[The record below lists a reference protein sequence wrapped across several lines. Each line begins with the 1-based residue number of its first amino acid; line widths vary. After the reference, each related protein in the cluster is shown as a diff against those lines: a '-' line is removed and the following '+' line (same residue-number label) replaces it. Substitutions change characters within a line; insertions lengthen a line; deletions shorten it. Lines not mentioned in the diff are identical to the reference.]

1 MKSVKKFV
9 NVLSVVGLLSV
20 AAGVTA
26 SAANTDEV
34 KLNRKLVKENTL
46 QLYLEDV
53 NALAKAYQISLK
65 INGNVK
71 LDTIKMANSANSDIQ
86 TNYVYHE
93 DSNEIDVYVTST
105 ASLLDENDDIDIGT
119 LSVKGTAGESFNVVP
134 VENSLKIVTEA
145 NKEHVLNGV
154 EATGSSDFIVSD
166 ANNDHL
172 EQVPAEKPNKLE
184 GALTFKDL
192 TSSYR
197 AYEEI
202 SYLSVGKIVVGDQ
215 SNHFIPNRQVT
226 RAEAAAMIGRA
237 LQLDGE
243 KRSTV
248 FKDVGVNNFASG
260 FIQSAVD
267 SGIIS
272 GYGDGTF
279 RPDEI
284 VTRGEMAIMISR
296 AFGYDFEGTT
306 GAGEA
311 LMKRG
316 ISQGISDGT
325 FGADQKLIRADFA
338 VFLARAI
345 DSELRIGKPT
355 ITFEGEKTVA
365 VDELIVR
372 TGPSNDY
379 SKASELRKNAKVS
392 TGYEVGK
399 WTVVKTEKGVI
410 GFVPN
415 EALK

>member
-1 MKSVKKFV
+1 M
-9 NVLSVVGLLSV
+9 N
-20 AAGVTA
+20 
-26 SAANTDEV
+26 
-34 KLNRKLVKENTL
+34 
-46 QLYLEDV
+46 
-53 NALAKAYQISLK
+53 
-65 INGNVK
+65 
-71 LDTIKMANSANSDIQ
+71 
-86 TNYVYHE
+86 
-93 DSNEIDVYVTST
+93 
-105 ASLLDENDDIDIGT
+105 
-119 LSVKGTAGESFNVVP
+119 
-134 VENSLKIVTEA
+134 
-145 NKEHVLNGV
+145 
-154 EATGSSDFIVSD
+154 
-166 ANNDHL
+166 
-172 EQVPAEKPNKLE
+172 
-184 GALTFKDL
+184 FKDV
-192 TSSYR
+192 TPAYR
-197 AYEEI
+197 AYNEI
-202 SYLSVGKIVVGDQ
+202 SYLSVGKVILGDQ
-215 SNHFIPNRQVT
+215 GNFMPSRQVT
-226 RAEAAAMIGRA
+226 RAEAAAMIGRV

-243 KRSTV
+243 KRSTI

-279 RPDEI
+279 RPNGI

-296 AFGYDFEGTT
+296 AFGYDFGGTT
-306 GAGEA
+306 AGAGEA

-345 DSELRIGKPT
+345 DSELRIGKPA

-415 EALK
+415 EALQ